1 MPAARVER
9 DMEKKRAIVLGAG
22 FGGSA
27 AAARLSRLL
36 PADEWEVV
44 LVDRNNYLL
53 FYPLLPEVAAGTL
66 EPRHVVVPAR
76 SFLRKGRFVYAE
88 VTGLD
93 LERSRVHL
101 STEDE
106 PAWSMRYDHLVLA
119 LGSVTRLPPVPGL
132 REHGFELKTIADAA
146 SLRDHGISLLE
157 RASMAKDPEL
167 RRELLRVVVVGA
179 NFTGVELAGEY
190 QDFLRDACRSYPE
203 LDPDDVDV
211 VVVEARSR
219 ILPAL
224 PEKLADYARAHLERR
239 GLRFATGRTVARV
252 DRRGAELSDG
262 TWLPSRTV
270 AWCAGIAPNPLLA
283 GCQDLPKN
291 EQGYVETR
299 PDLRVKGFDNVWA
312 IGDSAFVPQPDG
324 HGYPATAQVATRQG
338 EHAARNIALAVR
350 GAPLRPFAFRSR
362 GALAALGCRTAVA
375 EVFGLRIA
383 GFPAWFLYRTVYLL
397 KVPTLGR
404 KLSIVTD
411 WTVDLF
417 AKQMPVQLGLHRR
430 ASETNGAS
438 RRDEA
443 RL

>member
-1 MPAARVER
+1 MDR
-9 DMEKKRAIVLGAG
+9 KRAVVVGAG

-27 AAARLSRLL
+27 AASRLARLL
-36 PADEWEVV
+36 PASEWEVV

-76 SFLRKGRFVYAE
+76 SFLPKGRFVCAE

-93 LERSRVHL
+93 LRRRRIHL
-101 STEDE
+101 ANEDE
-106 PAWSMRYDHLVLA
+106 PAWSMPYDHLVLA
-119 LGSVTRLPPVPGL
+119 LGSVTRMPPVPGL

-157 RASMAKDPEL
+157 RAAITKDPEL

-190 QDFLRDACRSYPE
+190 QDFLRDACRAYPE
-203 LDPDDVDV
+203 LNPDDVDV

-224 PEKLADYARAHLERR
+224 PEGLANYALTHLERR
-239 GLRFATGRTVARV
+239 GLRFATQRTVVRV

-270 AWCAGIAPNPLLA
+270 VWCAGIAPNPLIA
-283 GCQDLPKN
+283 ECGDLPKN
-291 EQGYVETR
+291 DLGYIETSS
-299 PDLRVKGFDNVWA
+299 DLRLRGFDDVWA
-312 IGDSAFVPQPDG
+312 IGDSAFVPQADG
-324 HGYPATAQVATRQG
+324 QGYPATAQVASRQG
-338 EHAARNIALAVR
+338 EHVARNIARAAR
-350 GAPLRPFAFRSR
+350 GQALTAFSFRSR

-397 KVPTLGR
+397 KVPTFGR

-430 ASETNGAS
+430 ASEQNGAP
-438 RRDEA
+438 RQDEV